1 MTATI
6 LGRLGLNSGLAIGNE
21 KKAYDIAYQINKYHD
36 YAYLH
41 TILKTKVTP
50 KRRKIHLTK
59 KSYV

>member
-21 KKAYDIAYQINKYHD
+21 TKAYDIAYQINKYHD

-50 KRRKIHLTK
+50 KRK
-59 KSYV
+59 KYT